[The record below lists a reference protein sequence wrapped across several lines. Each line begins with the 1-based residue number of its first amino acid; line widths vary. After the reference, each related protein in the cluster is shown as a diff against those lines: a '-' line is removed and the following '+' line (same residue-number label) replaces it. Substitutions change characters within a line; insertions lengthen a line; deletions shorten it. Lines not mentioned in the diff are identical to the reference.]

1 MKFLGYCDWQND
13 SHGNAVH
20 SKLGQCA
27 QNIFSLWVMA
37 ELDGCGAEVICP
49 DFLETGTEHDFS
61 QKLFLQILLNLH
73 STSNDDQCIV
83 PCP

>member
-1 MKFLGYCDWQND
+1 
-13 SHGNAVH
+13 
-20 SKLGQCA
+20 
-27 QNIFSLWVMA
+27 MA
-37 ELDGCGAEVICP
+37 ELDGCGTEVICP